1 MVVRGRVQGVCYR
14 MSAQQEAVRHGLDG
28 WVRNCSDGSV
38 ELLAVGTPE
47 LLVQFRA
54 WCERGPVAACVDRM
68 DASEWPEPVHR
79 DGFHIRWS

>member
-1 MVVRGRVQGVCYR
+1 
-14 MSAQQEAVRHGLDG
+14 
-28 WVRNCSDGSV
+28 
-38 ELLAVGTPE
+38 LAVGTPE